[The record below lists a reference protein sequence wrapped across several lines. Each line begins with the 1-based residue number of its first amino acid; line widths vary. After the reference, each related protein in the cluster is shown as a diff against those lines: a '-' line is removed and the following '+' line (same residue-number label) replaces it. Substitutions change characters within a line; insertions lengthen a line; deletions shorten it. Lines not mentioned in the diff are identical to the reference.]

1 MDPSDFSIDKYR
13 HDLGIVR
20 ETAEQVIRDFHGS
33 AVEIT
38 FSGDPFRAYDE
49 LLEQLIPAVES
60 LYKQGGSR
68 LSALLYRIDLEERA
82 VRALPGGPERYRKL
96 SELILQRE
104 FKKVLIRHYFKD
116 KFK

>member
-1 MDPSDFSIDKYR
+1 MEASESGTEKYR

-20 ETAEQVIRDFHGS
+20 ETAEQVIRDFQGS

-49 LLEQLIPAVES
+49 LLEQLVPAVEA

-68 LSALLYRIDLEERA
+68 LSALLYRVDLEERL
-82 VRALPGGPERYRKL
+82 VRALPAGNERYRKL

-104 FKKVLIRHYFKD
+104 FKKVLIRHYFKN
-116 KFK
+116 KQ